1 MATERLQGKKALVT
15 GGGVGIGKSIALA
28 FAREGADVAI
38 ASRNTANLEGVAAKI
53 REMGRTALAITADIA
68 EEDEVKAMVDKTMS
82 EFGRIDVL
90 VNNSGIPGQF
100 LDVSEMDLS
109 DWNQVLTVNITGTM
123 LCSREALRDMRA
135 RKSGNI
141 INISSMAGKRVTPKR
156 SSYVSSK
163 FAMHG
168 FTLTLAQEVGPD
180 NIRVNCICPGAT
192 EGDRIER
199 VINAFVESS
208 GRSYEE
214 VRKRL
219 ESRASLRRMVTPEEV
234 AECAVFFA
242 SEESSGM
249 TGADSGCFGGDV
261 RGEGDLALSPE
272 GWQIAYWLH
281 N

>member
-1 MATERLQGKKALVT
+1 MASGRLQGKKALVT
-15 GGGVGIGKSIALA
+15 GGGVGIGESIALA

-38 ASRNTANLEGVAAKI
+38 ASRNTANLERVAQKL
-53 REMGRTALAITADIA
+53 RESGRGALAITADIA
-68 EEDEVKAMVDKTMS
+68 HEEQVKAMVARTIA

-100 LDVSEMDLS
+100 LDVSEMDLA
-109 DWNQVLTVNITGTM
+109 DWNQVLAVNITGTM

-199 VINAFVESS
+199 IISAFVGST

-214 VRKRL
+214 VRTRL

-249 TGADSGCFGGDV
+249 TGQIVDV
-261 RGEGDLALSPE
+261 SAGT
-272 GWQIAYWLH
+272 
-281 N
+281 

>member
-1 MATERLQGKKALVT
+1 MATGRLQGKKALVT
-15 GGGVGIGKSIALA
+15 GGGVGIGESIALA
-28 FAREGADVAI
+28 FAREGADVSI

-68 EEDEVKAMVDKTMS
+68 EEDEVRAMVEKTMS

-90 VNNSGIPGQF
+90 VNNSGIPGRF

-109 DWNQVLTVNITGTM
+109 DWNQVLAVNITGTM

-199 VINAFVESS
+199 VINSFVEST

-249 TGADSGCFGGDV
+249 TGQIVDV
-261 RGEGDLALSPE
+261 SAGT
-272 GWQIAYWLH
+272 
-281 N
+281 